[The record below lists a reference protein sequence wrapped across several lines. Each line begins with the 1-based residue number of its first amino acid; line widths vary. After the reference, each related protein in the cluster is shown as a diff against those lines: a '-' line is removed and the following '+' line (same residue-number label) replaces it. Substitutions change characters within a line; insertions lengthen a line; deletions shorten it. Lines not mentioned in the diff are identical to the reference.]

1 MKTQGYKSNLVVIS
15 ATSLVT
21 GLFWLMQLAGH
32 LLLLLREPVY
42 LFEKI
47 ESFFDKSHGNKIR
60 KLIDEIYNPFIQQT
74 WGTATCQVLY

>member
-1 MKTQGYKSNLVVIS
+1 
-15 ATSLVT
+15 
-21 GLFWLMQLAGH
+21 MQLAGH

-74 WGTATCQVLY
+74 